1 MPACP
6 RPGWAIAVLSALALT
21 ACERPAAP
29 AAVTP
34 ADCLT
39 RVAADPPALP
49 WTSLHA
55 RDLAGAPLDAT
66 GRRCVSG
73 LLGTTP
79 FAVPQ
84 AYDAAH
90 ASVQAF
96 HGEDTGLR
104 LGTPA
109 FERGQLVRLDGT
121 AERGIWLLRID
132 TDLQSESGRYDLLFT
147 TGADGR
153 LRDTLLIGADG
164 ARYRRDA
171 NLLRADRF
179 SVIEQT
185 GSEAAQ
191 GPTYAAAFTI
201 GQDGRIALDPSG
213 SAELRTALPAA
224 AAGADDAGAA
234 DEGPEFAQSI
244 EEIDGAPGDL
254 AAIRHVLF
262 ADGSVVEDSIAAAGP
277 PAAAHA
283 VLALGS
289 SGIAG
294 FVLSVLEPTDAQPTA
309 GRTVYRIASVTIP
322 GPPRA
327 LGATAGAIGWEP
339 AAHGVLIT
347 LPIDYAFERPGGDAR
362 SDQPESEILTR
373 VLRVRYADGQLHRS
387 GG

>member
-6 RPGWAIAVLSALALT
+6 RPGWAILVLSALALA
-21 ACERPAAP
+21 ACERPAPP
-29 AAVTP
+29 AAATP
-34 ADCLT
+34 ADCLDQA
-39 RVAADPPALP
+39 AADPPALP

-55 RDLAGAPLDAT
+55 RELAAAPLDAT
-66 GRRCVSG
+66 ARSCVSDV
-73 LLGTTP
+73 LGATP
-79 FAVPQ
+79 FALPQ

-96 HGEDTGLR
+96 HGEDAGLR
-104 LGTPA
+104 LGAPA
-109 FERGQLVRLDGT
+109 FERGQLVRLD
-121 AERGIWLLRID
+121 AADARGIWLLRIE
-132 TDLQSESGRYDLLFT
+132 TGREIEGGRYDLLFT

-164 ARYRRDA
+164 VHYRRDA

-179 SVIEQT
+179 AVVEQT
-185 GSEAAQ
+185 GREETP

-201 GQDGRIALDPSG
+201 GADGRIALDPSG
-213 SAELRTALPAA
+213 TAELRAALPAA
-224 AAGADDAGAA
+224 PAGADASGTA
-234 DEGPEFAQSI
+234 DEGPEFSQSI

-254 AAIRHVLF
+254 TAIRRVLF
-262 ADGSVVEDSIAAAGP
+262 ADAGVVEASVAPAGP

-294 FVLSVLEPTDAQPTA
+294 FVLSVLEPADAQPTA

-322 GPPRA
+322 APPRA
-327 LGATAGAIGWEP
+327 LGATAGTIGWEP
-339 AAHGVLIT
+339 GAHGVLIT

-362 SDQPESEILTR
+362 TGQPENETLTR
-373 VLRVRYADGQLHRS
+373 VLRVRYADGQLHRI
-387 GG
+387 GD